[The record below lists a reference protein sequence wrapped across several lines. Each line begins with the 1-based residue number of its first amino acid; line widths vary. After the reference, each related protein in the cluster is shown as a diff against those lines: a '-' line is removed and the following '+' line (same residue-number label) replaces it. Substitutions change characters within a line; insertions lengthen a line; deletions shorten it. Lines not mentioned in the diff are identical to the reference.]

1 MTHRRTFIKQ
11 ISAMA
16 GIAGLS
22 AVIDTDE
29 ALADAIEEIGKP
41 GYGSARNFK
50 DRYMLDPRV
59 TYFNHGSMGTIPR
72 VVHDAHIAYLK
83 LLETN
88 PWFYM
93 WSGAWEEPR
102 ELVRAKMATVLAC
115 SASEVALTHNTTEGF
130 SLLASGLPLGP
141 GDEVLFSTVNHPG
154 ASVCWE
160 HHGATRGYSV
170 KEFEIPLDR
179 IPEITTDEI
188 LQLYDDQITS
198 STRVLA
204 FPHVDN
210 TVGLRHP
217 MAELARFAK
226 SRGVEYVAVD
236 GAQTLGML
244 ELGVG
249 NSEVDFYCGSPHKW
263 LQAPKGLGVMYIR
276 EEVQQDLRAMW
287 VTWGQKRWKGSVRVF
302 EDYGTRN
309 LAEVLTLGDAID
321 FQTAIGQETKTA
333 HYAALRNRFIDEV
346 EASQFFSWS
355 SPRNSEMAA
364 SLYAFEVAGMKS
376 DLFAHRMFEELGFVM
391 RPFATDQLNTV
402 RISPNVANT
411 QEDIS
416 RFMEAAGELLG

>member
-1 MTHRRTFIKQ
+1 
-11 ISAMA
+11 MA

-179 IPEITTDEI
+179 IPEITT
-188 LQLYDDQITS
+188 
-198 STRVLA
+198 
-204 FPHVDN
+204 
-210 TVGLRHP
+210 
-217 MAELARFAK
+217 
-226 SRGVEYVAVD
+226 
-236 GAQTLGML
+236 
-244 ELGVG
+244 
-249 NSEVDFYCGSPHKW
+249 
-263 LQAPKGLGVMYIR
+263 IR
-276 EEVQQDLRAMW
+276 SA
-287 VTWGQKRWKGSVRVF
+287 
-302 EDYGTRN
+302 
-309 LAEVLTLGDAID
+309 
-321 FQTAIGQETKTA
+321 
-333 HYAALRNRFIDEV
+333 
-346 EASQFFSWS
+346 
-355 SPRNSEMAA
+355 
-364 SLYAFEVAGMKS
+364 
-376 DLFAHRMFEELGFVM
+376 
-391 RPFATDQLNTV
+391 
-402 RISPNVANT
+402 
-411 QEDIS
+411 
-416 RFMEAAGELLG
+416 